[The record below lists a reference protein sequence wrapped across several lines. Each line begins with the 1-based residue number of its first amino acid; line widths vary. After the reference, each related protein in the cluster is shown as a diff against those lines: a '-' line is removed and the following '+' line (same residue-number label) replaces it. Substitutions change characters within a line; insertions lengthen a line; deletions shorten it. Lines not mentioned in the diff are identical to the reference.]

1 MANGCKFCSM
11 ERERVKPVPNGENGG
26 NFMEL
31 ALYSHD
37 RALSVTMYT
46 DNEVIVK
53 SDLAEEGFFLN
64 KVGKRRLASE
74 FIINFCPM
82 CGRKLT

>member
-1 MANGCKFCSM
+1 MANGCKFCSR
-11 ERERVKPVPNGENGG
+11 ERERVKPYPNGENGE

-46 DNEVIVK
+46 DNEVKVK
-53 SDLAEEGFFLN
+53 SELAEEGFVLERE
-64 KVGKRRLASE
+64 GKRRLTSE